1 MIWSAVHR
9 HTCTLTGCCFL
20 KWHTFCW
27 RSAWKPRVAP
37 DLLPLDFSWGRQ
49 REVLSPLSR
58 FSRFPS
64 VHNKLSFWEV
74 DTHIHTP
81 LGFYILSC
89 IDSPGKLDETLTERR
104 KEISEAHRWSSV
116 ERLFFSLKKITLLLS
131 SGRRLK
137 ELEARQWQKEAF
149 SLLVNPASFH
159 CFIFAVLHFF
169 TLRATLQG
177 TPGMEKLYLPPL
189 DCRKNS
195 QERMK

>member
-1 MIWSAVHR
+1 M
-9 HTCTLTGCCFL
+9 
-20 KWHTFCW
+20 
-27 RSAWKPRVAP
+27 
-37 DLLPLDFSWGRQ
+37 
-49 REVLSPLSR
+49 SPLSR

-89 IDSPGKLDETLTERR
+89 IDSPGKLDETNGKTERNIGSAQV
-104 KEISEAHRWSSV
+104 KLCGASF
-116 ERLFFSLKKITLLLS
+116 LFLKKITLLLS

>member
-1 MIWSAVHR
+1 MSGHHISTEGWPSVSKMVAVAQQMLQMWLFLAHPENYTIFSDLIGSTQT
-9 HTCTLTGCCFL
+9 HVHTLTGCCFL

-116 ERLFFSLKKITLLLS
+116 ERLFFSLKKSHCCYLLEGDS
-131 SGRRLK
+131 
-137 ELEARQWQKEAF
+137 
-149 SLLVNPASFH
+149 
-159 CFIFAVLHFF
+159 
-169 TLRATLQG
+169 
-177 TPGMEKLYLPPL
+177 
-189 DCRKNS
+189 KN
-195 QERMK
+195 